1 MENEKYS
8 FMLNG
13 YLLCVSTY
21 LSQISIP
28 QILEKQLERR
38 DIDTVCGYELY
49 QMKKYFIE
57 TDVLDFK
64 SFHPSA
70 QLWEPIPQIRQR
82 HNKWGNEKN
91 NGVMVICKEL
101 GLNFFLPAF
110 LSINDFIVPAA
121 MSASLIIAA
130 KRIEG

>member
-57 TDVLDFK
+57 TDVLEFK

-70 QLWEPIPQIRQR
+70 QL
-82 HNKWGNEKN
+82 
-91 NGVMVICKEL
+91 
-101 GLNFFLPAF
+101 
-110 LSINDFIVPAA
+110 
-121 MSASLIIAA
+121 
-130 KRIEG
+130 